1 METRPCMTRFDGR
14 IWDPWAAH
22 TGASAPAGVCF
33 MEGTHVGAVCEGLYS
48 MGGSPVA
55 AGEQGEKEG
64 VTETRHEPAANPAPY
79 PLHPF
84 ERGMKRI

>member
-1 METRPCMTRFDGR
+1 
-14 IWDPWAAH
+14 
-22 TGASAPAGVCF
+22 